1 MTSSDGLA
9 PSSET
14 GHFPEPLRM
23 GESEHGIPVEL
34 VDAAAMNVV
43 QGLREAGYDALLVG
57 GCVRDMLLGV
67 PPKDFDVATSATP
80 EQVREVFRRSRL
92 VGRRFRIAHVRFGR
106 ETIEVSTFRRL
117 VDGDDDDVVHNTSR
131 RDLRDRDSARSVE
144 GMILR
149 DNVYGDI
156 HEDAFRRDFT
166 INALYYDPLDQ
177 ALIDYVGGLADLR
190 ARRLKLIGD
199 ANVRFREDPVRILRA
214 IRFATKLGFD
224 IEPDTNAAIPGA
236 AYMISAVAPARLFDE
251 LCKLLLQGHALLT
264 WELLQRYELADT
276 IFPDHNTSTRSL
288 ELIRNAMEGT
298 DLRVREDK
306 PVTPGF
312 LIAVLLW
319 DSYRERLAQHCE
331 AMPLAEA
338 RESASSEVLRDQN
351 EIAAVPR
358 RFAQFVREV
367 WLLQPRLESQGHGT
381 DKLIAHPRFR
391 AAYDF
396 LLLRASVGEVE
407 QELADW
413 WTHFQAADEDQ
424 RTSMSSAI
432 VPAKSKRRRRRRRR
446 GAA

>member
-1 MTSSDGLA
+1 
-9 PSSET
+9 
-14 GHFPEPLRM
+14 M
-23 GESEHGIPVEL
+23 GEAEHGISVAL
-34 VDAAAMNVV
+34 VDAAALSVV
-43 QGLREAGYDALLVG
+43 QGLRDAGFEALLVG

-67 PPKDFDVATSATP
+67 APKDFDVATNATP
-80 EQVREVFRRSRL
+80 EEVRGVFRRSRL

-117 VDGDDDDVVHNTSR
+117 VDDEDVVHNHSR
-131 RDLRDRDSARSVE
+131 RELRDKDSARSVE

-166 INALYYDPLDQ
+166 INALYYDPIDQ
-177 ALIDYVGGLADLR
+177 TLIDYVGGLADLR

-199 ANVRFREDPVRILRA
+199 PNVRFREDPVRILRA

-224 IEPDTNAAIPGA
+224 IEPETDKAIPGA

-251 LCKLLLQGHALLT
+251 LCKLLLHGHAT
-264 WELLQRYELADT
+264 GAWELLQRYELADT
-276 IFPDHNTSTRSL
+276 LFPDHNTSTRSL
-288 ELIRNAMEGT
+288 DLIRNAMEGT
-298 DLRVREDK
+298 DQRVREDK

-319 DSYRERLAQHCE
+319 DSYRERLAQHTD
-331 AMPLAEA
+331 AMPLVEA
-338 RESASSEVLRDQN
+338 RESASAEVLRDQN

-367 WLLQPRLESQGHGT
+367 WLLQPRLETPPGNGV
-381 DKLIAHPRFR
+381 DKLITHPRFR

-413 WTHFQAADEDQ
+413 WTHYQAADDEQ

-432 VPAKSKRRRRRRRR
+432 APAKGKRRRRRRRR